1 MPGNRRDGPDTEDVG
16 YYDLLGSLGVP
27 YLHWGGL
34 KSTDELLGL
43 CGVSGEKEVLF
54 VGCGTGYSACYTAQ
68 KHGCRV
74 VGVDISEAMVSRA
87 RERAREMGLEGRV
100 DFRVGDA
107 YGLEFEDGAFDI
119 VVTEFVTVFLDK
131 GRALGEYAR
140 VLRPG
145 GYVGVNELYISE
157 NTPKEEAETIAEA
170 QALFE
175 EAVGLPL
182 IMPSRSEWRAFFEG
196 AGLEDVHIQEIGY
209 TYSYGEY
216 IPALGGYMKMLGL
229 LLRVFRIMAF
239 DGELR
244 RRLMKVGRLKRVI
257 MQDRRTRK
265 YAGAILCVGRKPVQ
279 RGNRLHDKS
288 TIEQA

>member
-1 MPGNRRDGPDTEDVG
+1 MSGNHRDGSETGEVG

-27 YLHWGGL
+27 YIHWGGL
-34 KSTDELLGL
+34 KSTDELLEL
-43 CGVSGEKEVLF
+43 CGVSGEKEILF
-54 VGCGTGYSACYTAQ
+54 VGCGTGYSACYVVRI
-68 KHGCRV
+68 HGCRV

-140 VLRPG
+140 ILRPG
-145 GYVGVNELYISE
+145 GYVGVNELYMSE
-157 NTPKEEAETIAEA
+157 HTPKEEAEIIAEA

-175 EAVGLPL
+175 EAVGLPI
-182 IMPSRSEWRAFFEG
+182 IMPTKSEWRKWFEE
-196 AGLEDVHIQEIGY
+196 AGLVEVRIQEIGY
-209 TYSYGEY
+209 TYSYSEY
-216 IPALGGYMKMLGL
+216 VAALGGFMKMLGL
-229 LLRVFRIMAF
+229 LLRVFHIMAF
-239 DGELR
+239 DGEMR

-257 MQDRRTRK
+257 MQDRRTSK
-265 YAGAILCVGRKPVQ
+265 YAGAILCVGRKPV
-279 RGNRLHDKS
+279 L
-288 TIEQA
+288 